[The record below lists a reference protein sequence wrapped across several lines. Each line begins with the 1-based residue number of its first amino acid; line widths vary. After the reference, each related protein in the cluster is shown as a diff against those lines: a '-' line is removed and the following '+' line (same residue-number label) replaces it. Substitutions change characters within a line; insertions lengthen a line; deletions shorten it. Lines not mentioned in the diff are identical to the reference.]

1 MGNPNLWPLVRH
13 APFGAPW
20 GGSPGRMGQAAG
32 PHLKL
37 GGDAMCSPRNGETA
51 CGDAAPPPRPPLSR
65 SAILGPSPGHPGGA
79 RRGGGGGGG
88 PGAGRGGAAG
98 GQAGTRAGTTCAG
111 QGAASRP
118 RARARLRTLVGGP
131 CAPPRPA
138 PGPALPG
145 AVLGAEV
152 LGFPP
157 PPARVG
163 GVQSCL
169 PPPILATPFSL
180 QIPSC
185 TPGQLARVGT
195 APQGRRCAQVLTNI
209 VEHPTPGHELTPL
222 LYPQKTRKVKQTG
235 KEVVGGP
242 RKEKGAGIALGL
254 HTNQPDIDP

>member
-1 MGNPNLWPLVRH
+1 MAQSTPPPMALGTWEPRTQNGDDGLCTKNVQGLSVRAEGSLQLGNPNLWPLVRH

-157 PPARVG
+157 PR
-163 GVQSCL
+163 
-169 PPPILATPFSL
+169 
-180 QIPSC
+180 
-185 TPGQLARVGT
+185 
-195 APQGRRCAQVLTNI
+195 
-209 VEHPTPGHELTPL
+209 
-222 LYPQKTRKVKQTG
+222 
-235 KEVVGGP
+235 
-242 RKEKGAGIALGL
+242 
-254 HTNQPDIDP
+254 